1 MKDLQNF
8 IDICA
13 VLPLI
18 LRIENSFEFPT
29 LEAKPVSHYILVGT
43 SVLQPHAQKLETCGV
58 MVTHGQAATH
68 VAPKVGVV
76 PTVRL
81 LKLIRRFG
89 KLSLVS
95 HALSTTGDALKLLLF
110 LLSVAWRTPYP

>member
-43 SVLQPHAQKLETCGV
+43 SVLPHAHKLESCPIHGDPWP
-58 MVTHGQAATH
+58 THM
-68 VAPKVGVV
+68 APKVGVV

-89 KLSLVS
+89 KLSLVT
-95 HALSTTGDALKLLLF
+95 HALSSTGDALKLLLF
-110 LLSVAWRTPYP
+110 LLSVAWRTP